1 LLVAREA
8 LRERA
13 IKDGLTGLFNRSA
26 FFDIL
31 DRELSRTNRQ
41 NGSLALIMADLD
53 LFKKIN
59 DTYGHLAGDVVLQE
73 CSRRILAWVRPY
85 DTVGRYG
92 GEELVVLMPE
102 CRLEEATERAERVR
116 RAIAEQPIATSAGAI
131 SVTCSFGV
139 SATTSLAAKAE
150 ELVDCADQALYC
162 AKEHGRNCV
171 MPFPSEGALARVA
184 KLSETRSR

>member
-1 LLVAREA
+1 
-8 LRERA
+8 
-13 IKDGLTGLFNRSA
+13 LTGLFNRRA

-31 DRELSRTNRQ
+31 ESELARTDRQS
-41 NGSLALIMADLD
+41 GSLALIMADLD

-59 DTYGHLAGDVVLQE
+59 DTYGHVAGDVVLQE
-73 CSRRILAWVRPY
+73 CARRILAWVRPY

-92 GEELVVLMPE
+92 GEELVILMPE

-139 SATTSLAAKAE
+139 SATTSLATKAA
-150 ELVDCADQALYC
+150 ELVESADQALYC

-171 MPFPSEGALARVA
+171 MPFPSEAALTRVEEIP
-184 KLSETRSR
+184 ETYSR